1 MKREIKNEFPA
12 QAEHD
17 IDLTGL
23 NEIKTWLQ
31 KQATKYSLKWLLAHA
46 DDGVIWGKIDNSG
59 KLITSYEASEGDEEA
74 RAACPELRVKTLQ
87 QARLFSNDAEL
98 LLWRDTDSA
107 SGWQA
112 RVIRNAQNGDTI
124 EWNEYYDEP
133 QLLWGTHGRH
143 LHHGF
148 TLLWDGA
155 QGLRHAVPVQLALR
169 QQNEIDPPRL
179 FVRHYINKTGFA
191 RVVASRLLSLQ

>member
-12 QAEHD
+12 HVERNV
-17 IDLTGL
+17 DLTGL

-46 DDGVIWGKIDNSG
+46 DDGVIWGKIDNNG
-59 KLITSYEASEGDEEA
+59 RLITSYEASEGDDEA
-74 RAACPELRVKTLQ
+74 RTACPGLRIKTLQ
-87 QARLFSNDAEL
+87 QARMFSNDGEL
-98 LLWRDTDSA
+98 LLWRDADSA

-112 RVIRNAQNGDTI
+112 RIIRNAQSDDTV

-143 LHHGF
+143 LRHGF

-169 QQNEIDPPRL
+169 QQNETDPPRL
-179 FVRHYINKTGFA
+179 CVRHYINKTGFA